1 MIEDTEKKIMLVD
14 DSPILLRNLKSIL
27 DRKYTVFLTTSGRE
41 ALGAIP
47 VKEPDLVVLDYK
59 MPDLDGKAVFEKM
72 QQDDYMKNIPVV
84 FLTSVADRKS
94 IESIL
99 KLRPAGYILK
109 PPDQEKVLETIQ
121 DILSRTEGDGEDDE

>member
-1 MIEDTEKKIMLVD
+1 MLEDTEKKIMLVD

-47 VKEPDLVVLDYK
+47 VKEPDLVILDYK
-59 MPDLDGKAVFEKM
+59 MPGMDGKEVFEKM
-72 QQDDYMKNIPVV
+72 QEDESMKDIPVI

-99 KLRPAGYILK
+99 KLKPAGYILK

-121 DILSRTEGDGEDDE
+121 EVLADQSEAPED

>member
-1 MIEDTEKKIMLVD
+1 MIEDTEKTILLVD

-72 QQDDYMKNIPVV
+72 QQDDYMKNIPVI

-121 DILSRTEGDGEDDE
+121 DILSRTEGDGEDVE